1 MAILSPIQHKP
12 MLNGRLSSTTP
23 PTGNVARG
31 RRLSSAHRLVIGMAV
46 CLAIIG
52 QRCCAA
58 KAMSESQVKGA
69 FLYNFAKFVEWPSR
83 AFQDANSP
91 IVIGV
96 MGEKQYSDA
105 VETIIK
111 GKTVNGR
118 RLACRRL
125 DTQRDVDGC
134 HIVFIA
140 TSERR
145 RTNGVLERLKASPTL
160 TVGETEGF
168 IQSGGVIGFVVE
180 DQKVG
185 FEINAG
191 AAKRKGLK
199 ISSQLLKLAKTVRD

>member
-1 MAILSPIQHKP
+1 MVILSPKHIIPK
-12 MLNGRLSSTTP
+12 LNGRLSSTTP

-31 RRLSSAHRLVIGMAV
+31 RRLSSAHKLLIAMAV
-46 CLAIIG
+46 CLAMVG
-52 QRCCAA
+52 QYPCDA
-58 KAMSESQVKGA
+58 KGMSESQVKGA
-69 FLYNFAKFVEWPSR
+69 FLYNFAKFVDWPSQ

-105 VETIIK
+105 VETITK
-111 GKTVNGR
+111 GKMVNGR

-125 DTQRDVDGC
+125 DTERGVDGC

-140 TSERR
+140 ASERR

-160 TVGETEGF
+160 TVGETDGF